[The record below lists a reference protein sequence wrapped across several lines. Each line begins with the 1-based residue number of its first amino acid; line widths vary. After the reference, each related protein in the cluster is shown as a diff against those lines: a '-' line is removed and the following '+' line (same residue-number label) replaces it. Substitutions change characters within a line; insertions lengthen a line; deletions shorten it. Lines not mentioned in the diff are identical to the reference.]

1 MGNSVSRLMQS
12 KDRLSKIVDHPWFM
26 GLVAGAMAVAS
37 LKSPPLVFLS
47 GPPIGFLALG
57 GSLRE
62 QVIGLVLALLL
73 LITGIVILGMLS
85 VPAVAS
91 VFWIWFLF
99 LVLARVFLW
108 KKTLSGPL
116 LVVGVL
122 MSVQVLMVNL
132 VRPEWQVFL
141 PLGIGAGHD
150 YRSAIAALKV
160 MEGTEPRLLPGFTT
174 ILTGY
179 ALFAGFVFS
188 LWAKERLG
196 APVEVVRAFAGIGFS
211 RRIVFLVVFGIWLGG
226 LLELGLLED
235 LLMVWISIYAVV
247 GLSVLEGVIQ
257 VRRLPRLWMLPAWLL
272 LLLAP
277 PEILVTLALVGSV
290 DAFVHFRTQGEGR

>member
-1 MGNSVSRLMQS
+1 MQS

-47 GPPIGFLALG
+47 GPAIGFLALG
-57 GSLRE
+57 GLLRE
-62 QVIGLVLALLL
+62 QVIGFFLALLL
-73 LITGIVILGMLS
+73 LVTGMVILGMLS

-99 LVLARVFLW
+99 LVLARIFLW

-141 PLGIGAGHD
+141 PFGIGAGHD
-150 YRSAIAALKV
+150 YRTAIAALKV
-160 MEGTEPRLLPGFTT
+160 IEGAKPRLLAGFTT
-174 ILTGY
+174 ILAGY
-179 ALFAGFVFS
+179 AVFAGFVFS

-196 APVEVVRAFAGIGFS
+196 TPVEVVRAFAGIGFS
-211 RRIVFLVVFGIWLGG
+211 RRTVFFVVFGVWVGG

-247 GLSVLEGVIQ
+247 GLAVLEGVIQ

-290 DAFVHFRTQGEGR
+290 DAFVHFRDQGEGR